1 MEWEWGDW
9 TSVTNTHMKE
19 ENQEIINFR
28 KGFIKIVKMLM
39 RRKKIFKLNKKFQ
52 GEINFKRLRY

>member
-1 MEWEWGDW
+1 MIG
-9 TSVTNTHMKE
+9 SVTNTHMKE
-19 ENQEIINFR
+19 ENQEIISLR

-39 RRKKIFKLNKKFQ
+39 RRKKFFKLNKKFQ

>member
-1 MEWEWGDW
+1 MAWEWGDW

-19 ENQEIINFR
+19 ENQEIINLR

-39 RRKKIFKLNKKFQ
+39 RRKKFFKLNKKFQ